1 MTVRRAVSVAGAYCR
16 PAASG
21 QESGLAGQVTR
32 CCASRMTTAP
42 QTSENEAAAWPRG
55 SMYMS
60 WSPRRARARPSR
72 KSSAQANAGAM
83 A

>member
-21 QESGLAGQVTR
+21 QESGGRPGHALLRVPDDDDAAEQRERGGGLAARVDVHELVATPRQG
-32 CCASRMTTAP
+32 
-42 QTSENEAAAWPRG
+42 AALA
-55 SMYMS
+55 
-60 WSPRRARARPSR
+60 